1 MSPVTPPSATSASAA
16 SESDLTIGR
25 ALAGL
30 LTRLDIHRRLV
41 ESRSPLGV
49 ADGRLLWLLSDR
61 RPRTLREIAD
71 ALGLEQ
77 STVNRQVNGA
87 LNEGLVR
94 RITERGQSARLIEPT
109 AHGLSALEEAISVV
123 LGSYEAGLAALG
135 DHDAT
140 QFLELLE
147 RFVEA
152 YGEAVRA

>member
-1 MSPVTPPSATSASAA
+1 MSPVTPSSAASASAV
-16 SESDLTIGR
+16 ESGLTSGR

-30 LTRLDIHRRLV
+30 LIRLDVHRRLV
-41 ESRSPLGV
+41 ESRSPLGI
-49 ADGRLLWLLSDR
+49 ADARLLWLLADR
-61 RPRTLREIAD
+61 GPRTLREIAD

-87 LNEGLVR
+87 LKEGLVR
-94 RITERGQSARLIEPT
+94 RIDEPGRPARLIEPT
-109 AHGLSALEEAISVV
+109 EDGLSALEAATSMV
-123 LGSYEAGLAALG
+123 LGTYEAGLAALG
-135 DHDAT
+135 DQDVT